1 MESKKSDFLAGK
13 KVMVTGGASG
23 IGKSCVIAFV
33 EAGAD
38 VLAVDSN
45 PQTLAALAA
54 EFKVA
59 TKVADLSAPEKY
71 FPDLL
76 EIDILINN
84 AGVQH
89 IAPIEEFP
97 LAQADLMFSLMLRT
111 PFYLTQKV
119 LPHMY
124 AKKWG
129 RIIGYQAFMDI
140 SHLLTNRFT
149 QLLSMDLKD

>member
-1 MESKKSDFLAGK
+1 MI
-13 KVMVTGGASG
+13 TGAASG

-45 PQTLAALAA
+45 AQTLAALEV

-59 TKVADLSAPEKY
+59 TKVADLSTPEKY
-71 FPDLL
+71 FSDLL

-97 LAQADLMFSLMLRT
+97 IVQADLMFSLMLRT
-111 PFYLTQKV
+111 PFT
-119 LPHMY
+119 
-124 AKKWG
+124 
-129 RIIGYQAFMDI
+129 
-140 SHLLTNRFT
+140 
-149 QLLSMDLKD
+149 